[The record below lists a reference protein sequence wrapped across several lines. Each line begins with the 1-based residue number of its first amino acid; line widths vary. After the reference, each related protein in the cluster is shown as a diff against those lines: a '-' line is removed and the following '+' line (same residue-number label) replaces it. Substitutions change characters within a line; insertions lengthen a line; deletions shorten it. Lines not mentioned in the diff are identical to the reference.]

1 MVHLVVHLVPEPGT
15 AIRVGTL
22 GAAITLPATLL
33 TDHLHRRRGWPVPY
47 TRKVFHYLIFS
58 GAGTLDLL
66 FGRGGVSVY
75 GSTVTLLV
83 LWAILRGPGFGLFDA
98 LARPSDAPREAA
110 FVVIPL
116 MMTIAGGLLSLL
128 FFPATA
134 AVGYLACG
142 WGDAL
147 GEPVGRAWGD
157 HAYRV
162 PSLFGV
168 PARRTLEGSTAVL
181 LGATLAST
189 LALRGTGLSSSALLA
204 VAAGCGVVTTVVEAL
219 SHHGLDNLTIQVAA
233 SGTAWFLLAS

>member
-1 MVHLVVHLVPEPGT
+1 MTHTVVHLVPGPET

-22 GAAITLPATLL
+22 GAVITLLATLV
-33 TDHLHRRRGWPVPY
+33 TDRLRRRGWPVPY

-58 GAGTLDLL
+58 GAGGLDLL

-83 LWAILRGPGFGLFDA
+83 LWSVLRGSGFGLFDA
-98 LARPSDAPREAA
+98 LARPSDAPREGA
-110 FVVIPL
+110 FVVVPL
-116 MMTIAGGLLSLL
+116 MMTIGGGLLSLM

-147 GEPVGRAWGD
+147 GEPVGRAWGKRS
-157 HAYRV
+157 YRV

-168 PARRTLEGSTAVL
+168 PAERTLEGSAAVL
-181 LGATLAST
+181 IGATLASA
-189 LALRGTGLSSSALLA
+189 LALRGPGLPPGALLA

-233 SGTAWFLLAS
+233 SGAAWFLLGS